1 MASKTV
7 VYLEDDL
14 DGSEAAETVTFTIQG
29 VEYELD
35 LSEKNLT
42 KFLKAVDPYVEAA
55 RRVGGRKRSGSA
67 AKASSGAIDTQAVR
81 AWAVSNGYDVSS
93 RGRIA
98 ANVVEAYRAAGN

>member
-35 LSEKNLT
+35 LSKKNLT
-42 KFLKAVDPYVEAA
+42 EFLKTVEPYVEAA

-67 AKASSGAIDTQAVR
+67 AKASGGADTQAVR

-98 ANVVEAYRAAGN
+98 ANVVEAYRAAVN